1 VKSLAD
7 YIVCESKLD
16 NNPGFEWLLNT
27 YKSFKPSKSEI
38 SDSLSWM
45 KTDMNICKLFEKFI
59 SNQDKEAWVYMA
71 NDDDFLNKDNY
82 DSIINRLSDYLL
94 NIQK

>member
-1 VKSLAD
+1 
-7 YIVCESKLD
+7 
-16 NNPGFEWLLNT
+16 
-27 YKSFKPSKSEI
+27 
-38 SDSLSWM
+38 M
-45 KTDMNICKLFEKFI
+45 KNDIDICKLFEKFI